1 MDTQGKLS
9 ILIQSDRHLDYVGK
23 LTAAA
28 HAKGKQL
35 KIHIMGDGVAITNSS
50 EFMRFLQ
57 VAQVS
62 ICVNSFT
69 RFYKQNTPPVP
80 KAVKMIQAHQAS
92 DIVDWC
98 DRSVVF

>member
-1 MDTQGKLS
+1 MGIQGKLS
-9 ILIQSDRHLDYVGK
+9 ILIQSDRHLDYVEK

-35 KIHIMGDGVAITNSS
+35 KIHILGDGVAIINSS
-50 EFMRFLQ
+50 EFMRLLPM
-57 VAQVS
+57 AQVT
-62 ICVNSFT
+62 ICANSFT
-69 RFYKQNTPPVP
+69 RFYKHKTPTVP
-80 KAVKMIQAHQAS
+80 QAVKMIQAHQVA